1 MALGTWVDFPQ
12 PVFPLTTRAG
22 LDLSSPRM
30 AGRCLVM
37 GRESGD
43 NDNYINN
50 NKFTSICR
58 PYSPCHTV
66 IA

>member
-22 LDLSSPRM
+22 LDLSSSRM
-30 AGRCLVM
+30 AGRCLAM

-43 NDNYINN
+43 NDNYININ
-50 NKFTSICR
+50 
-58 PYSPCHTV
+58 
-66 IA
+66 